1 MGKLIQCC
9 GDVASVPYHFRMT
22 DTNVYSIEE
31 VCYYIRHNI
40 YMMQE
45 EIFDREFVI
54 WIRNELHME
63 QTADKLESLIMDQKN
78 LKDIVVT
85 ICCSCDYY
93 EETEINELIRIMDEL
108 DKMPMYA
115 RKKHKGDNYLACKS
129 YEKAIEE
136 YEKVFESD
144 EILQEE
150 VEAYGNIFH
159 NMGVCYG
166 NLAEFR
172 KAADYFL
179 KAYEKN
185 GRDESLAQCLY
196 AIRLCKDVESFKK
209 IINDLD
215 IPVEKQQE
223 WELEFQRV
231 MQESSESKA
240 SRQIERLRDVVKSGN
255 VKEYYDKV
263 HKYVLEWKNE
273 YRKQISV

>member
-9 GDVASVPYHFRMT
+9 GDVAVVPYHFRMT

-54 WIRNELHME
+54 WIRNELHMTE
-63 QTADKLESLIMDQKN
+63 TADKLENLILDQKN

-85 ICCSCDYY
+85 VCCSCDYY
-93 EETEINELIRIMDEL
+93 EESEINELIRIMDEI

-150 VEAYGNIFH
+150 AEAYGDIFH
-159 NMGVCYG
+159 NMGVAYG

-172 KAADYFL
+172 KAADYFM

-196 AIRLCKDVESFKK
+196 ATRLCKDVESFKK
-209 IINDLD
+209 IINDLEV
-215 IPVEKQQE
+215 PVEKQQE
-223 WELEFQRV
+223 WEQEFLRV
-231 MQESSESKA
+231 MQECSESKA
-240 SRQIERLRDVVKSGN
+240 SKQIERLRDVVKSGN